1 MNRAFISLYVLLVLS
16 IVTLGWGLD
25 RLWESYGPEQAISSA
40 KRDLISVIELRLQGQ
55 SAEHLPTTIAQMDAA
70 LEGNL
75 KVFPLSTL
83 AESSAGRRIAAGEI
97 VQVTDTGGAEILYQR
112 LGQSDQVI
120 SFSSTPQRN
129 ARQASLMHQL
139 LLIVFYLGIALV
151 VFFWV
156 WPLSRDLRRLERQT
170 RLVGQNAAP
179 IHTQMRAGSAT
190 YELSL
195 AFNRMAERIR
205 ELLASHKE
213 MTYAVSHELRTP
225 LARMKFALELAG
237 SSENPEK
244 MRKQILSARQ
254 DVTEMDVL
262 VNELL
267 AYAAFE
273 QENREL
279 HCQPG
284 DLRALVEQ
292 LVTRLPAEAHK
303 QVSIKDQLQGVEVV
317 CEWYLME
324 TAINNLLHNAWRF
337 AECEVTVTMGAEG
350 GEYYLRVEDDGPGV
364 PEAERERVF
373 QSFVRLSSEVNSRS
387 SGFGLGLA
395 IVRRILKWHHGKV
408 ILRDSSDGGACFE
421 LRWPAQG

>member
-1 MNRAFISLYVLLVLS
+1 MNRAFISFYVLLVLS

-25 RLWESYGPEQAISSA
+25 RLWESYGPEQAISNA
-40 KRDLISVIELRLQGQ
+40 KRDLISVIELRLQEQ
-55 SAEHLPTTIAQMDAA
+55 SAESLPTTIAQLDAA
-70 LEGNL
+70 LEGDL
-75 KVFPLSTL
+75 KVFSLATL
-83 AESSAGRRIAAGEI
+83 AESNAGRRIAAGEI

-112 LGQSDQVI
+112 LGQSDRVI
-120 SFSSTPQRN
+120 SFASTPPRN

-170 RLVGQNAAP
+170 RLVGQNQVP
-179 IHTQMRAGSAT
+179 VHTQMRAGSAT

-237 SSENPEK
+237 SSENSDK

-279 HCQPG
+279 HCQSG

-292 LVTRLPAEAHK
+292 LATRLPAGAHK
-303 QVSIKDQLQGVEVV
+303 QVSVQDELQGVEVV

-337 AECEVTVTMGAEG
+337 AEREVVVTMGAEG
-350 GEYYLRVEDDGPGV
+350 DEFYLRVEDDGPGV

-373 QSFVRLSSEVNSRS
+373 QSFVRLSSEINSRS

-408 ILRDSSDGGACFE
+408 VLRDSNYGGACFE
-421 LRWPAQG
+421 LRWPAQD